1 MVSSSVFEN
10 FLKNKREL
18 FDSSESCHNISS
30 KTNSTYTNHE
40 DRKDSGSNNSR
51 ANNNGRKWFAL
62 FILIMNV
69 VASASVS
76 IYIPCMKIMASDF
89 GTTNALLQISIV
101 MNLLGEF
108 LGRFFSGPLF
118 SLFSNKKIVVNALR
132 LSILG
137 HLGCCLSNSIEVF
150 LLMRF
155 FQALGSS
162 VIYIA
167 SIGIINADFE
177 EDEKSGIIGVLELYQ
192 PLAWI
197 ISPFVG
203 GILANIGSWRWS
215 FAALMIIQTFGLIIF
230 MDYKE
235 KGPKKATKQGSLN
248 SDLVNSTNSR
258 SQSFMKFSIHR
269 FFGDYLKVLSNTYF
283 VIYAL
288 IPGIFAGGY
297 MIFASNAPFICSQL
311 FEDNSL
317 NIALF
322 QAIPLLF
329 YILGVFIYRAIV
341 RDFGLRPAKWIGVTV
356 YAIFGIY
363 TTVSLW
369 ENSSWTAEELLAL
382 MCIQCVGSAF
392 LVPISV
398 LKAIQSTGS
407 TSYVGAAT
415 VVVFRNLIMSL
426 CITLSTKLTES
437 ITMIMGSIFMT
448 VATALMLLTT
458 RRIIK
463 VRKRRRENRKTK

>member
-1 MVSSSVFEN
+1 MFVDQN
-10 FLKNKREL
+10 LKNTKEQ
-18 FDSSESCHNISS
+18 IPG
-30 KTNSTYTNHE
+30 TNNA
-40 DRKDSGSNNSR
+40 KKNKK
-51 ANNNGRKWFAL
+51 KWFSFFLLA
-62 FILIMNV
+62 MNV

-118 SLFSNKKIVVNALR
+118 SFFSNKRIVVNALK

-150 LLMRF
+150 LSMRF
-155 FQALGSS
+155 IQALGSS

-167 SIGIINADFE
+167 SIGIINSDFE
-177 EDEKSGIIGVLELYQ
+177 DEEKSGIIGVLELYQ

-197 ISPFVG
+197 ISPFIG

-215 FAALMIIQTFGLIIF
+215 FAALMVTQLIGLLIF
-230 MDYKE
+230 MDYRE
-235 KGPKKATKQGSLN
+235 KRNKPEEQSLSDSSAKSQLGS
-248 SDLVNSTNSR
+248 R
-258 SQSFMKFSIHR
+258 KFSVSK
-269 FFGDYLKVLSNTYF
+269 FLGDYRKVLSNTYF

-288 IPGIFAGGY
+288 IPGMFAGGY
-297 MIFASNAPFICSQL
+297 MIFASNAPFICSKL
-311 FEDNSL
+311 FSDNSL

-322 QAIPLLF
+322 QAIPLFF

-341 RDFGLRPAKWIGVTV
+341 RDFGLGPAKWVGVTI

-363 TTVSLW
+363 TTLSLL
-369 ENSSWTAEELLAL
+369 EDSSWTAEELLAL

-398 LKAIQSTGS
+398 LKAVQSTGS

-426 CITLSTKLTES
+426 CITVSTNLTES
-437 ITMIMGSIFMT
+437 ITMIMGSVFMT
-448 VATALMLLTT
+448 VATALMLITM
-458 RRIIK
+458 RKIIK
-463 VRKRRRENRKTK
+463 VRKKRREWRKKKIEGSL